1 MKKDTKKTFKV
12 TINNKKRLTVVK
24 WSFLA
29 LLVALVIRL
38 AYLQFIEGD
47 FLRSKAN
54 DQQTSIQ
61 TIKPERGT
69 IYDVNRKAF
78 SQ

>member
-12 TINNKKRLTVVK
+12 TINNKARLIIVK
-24 WSFLA
+24 WIFLA
-29 LLVALVIRL
+29 FLVALVLRL
-38 AYLQFIEGD
+38 AYLQFIQGD

-54 DQQTSIQ
+54 AQQTSIQ

-69 IYDVNRKAF
+69 IYDVNRKTF
-78 SQ
+78 S

>member
-12 TINNKKRLTVVK
+12 TINNKVRLIIVK
-24 WSFLA
+24 WIFLA
-29 LLVALVIRL
+29 FLVALVLRL
-38 AYLQFIEGD
+38 AYLQFVQGD
-47 FLRSKAN
+47 FLRSKATA
-54 DQQTSIQ
+54 QQTSIQ

>member
-12 TINNKKRLTVVK
+12 TINNKARLIIVK
-24 WSFLA
+24 WIFLA
-29 LLVALVIRL
+29 LLVALVLRL
-38 AYLQFIEGD
+38 AYLQFVQGD
-47 FLRSKAN
+47 FLRSKASA
-54 DQQTSIQ
+54 QQTSIQ

-78 SQ
+78 SK